1 MMASTTTLPTLPTCM
16 ALVFV
21 AWMVFAW
28 RLAGQTHLHQHP
40 ADRLSF
46 FAFLVRG
53 MFYSVEEWLANPFD
67 ADQDC
72 HKALNII
79 VEFETLFNGNI
90 QFETLGAPGLPRND
104 IFILLWPHPVCAALH
119 RAAFGRPLVDHLC
132 PLTYFRLATPPPPF
146 FFGGLL
152 LNQIRQRVPD

>member
-1 MMASTTTLPTLPTCM
+1 
-16 ALVFV
+16 
-21 AWMVFAW
+21 
-28 RLAGQTHLHQHP
+28 
-40 ADRLSF
+40 
-46 FAFLVRG
+46 

-90 QFETLGAPGLPRND
+90 QFETLGARND

-119 RAAFGRPLVDHLC
+119 RTAFGRPSVDHLC
-132 PLTYFRLATPPPPF
+132 PLTYFRLATLPPPPPF
-146 FFGGLL
+146 FC
-152 LNQIRQRVPD
+152 